1 MDLRRRQPIGIELV
15 KRGVVTETDIQT
27 ALEYQ
32 KQHPDEKLGDI
43 IHNLHLC
50 DEKDLLQTLGDVI
63 GEKIILLKPEHVK
76 VKFDEYISPDVLRKN
91 NAVLFDIEDGRA
103 KVCFADTVNR
113 RAIDT
118 IRLLLLNR
126 GLVMD
131 KYITFKS
138 NIEEVL
144 SVINLSK

>member
-1 MDLRRRQPIGIELV
+1 M
-15 KRGVVTETDIQT
+15 
-27 ALEYQ
+27 
-32 KQHPDEKLGDI
+32 
-43 IHNLHLC
+43 
-50 DEKDLLQTLGDVI
+50 
-63 GEKIILLKPEHVK
+63 
-76 VKFDEYISPDVLRKN
+76 
-91 NAVLFDIEDGRA
+91 
-103 KVCFADTVNR
+103 VCFADTANK

-144 SVINLSK
+144 SNMVGRVSEKIGSGSGTDVTSIVDSVIKTGMERRASDIHFEPMETNLRIRYRIDGELFEVGEIAKEKQPQVIR